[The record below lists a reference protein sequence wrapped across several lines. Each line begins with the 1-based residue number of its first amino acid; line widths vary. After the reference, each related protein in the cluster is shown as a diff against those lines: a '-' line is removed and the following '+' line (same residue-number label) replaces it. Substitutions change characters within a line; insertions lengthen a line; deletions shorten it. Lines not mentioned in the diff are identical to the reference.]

1 MSPWLRATYSAQA
14 RLSERGFRAS
24 RPVVRCGAVGS
35 HRRSSRLGRLRTLR
49 SRCLTAAITEV
60 CPCWRLPNL
69 GFRAAGSS
77 VRLMFRRRPDRAH
90 LFQRP
95 RVSSFERESRGPSGR
110 PRQAQIAGS
119 CKGSEDASV
128 ADDRLVRQSHRGGCG
143 PCTAG
148 TCPTRDGPG
157 ASLLPPGCSLATLKI
172 FGRPRD
178 RAASHCAVVFR
189 RDGLNSPGG
198 VRLRQRADGQ

>member
-95 RVSSFERESRGPSGR
+95 RVSSFERESPRAVGEASPGADRGELQGLGGR
-110 PRQAQIAGS
+110 FGRGRSFGTPVAPRGLWA
-119 CKGSEDASV
+119 V
-128 ADDRLVRQSHRGGCG
+128 HRGYLPDEGWTRRF
-143 PCTAG
+143 PTPAG
-148 TCPTRDGPG
+148 V
-157 ASLLPPGCSLATLKI
+157 LPRHAEDLWS
-172 FGRPRD
+172 
-178 RAASHCAVVFR
+178 AA
-189 RDGLNSPGG
+189 
-198 VRLRQRADGQ
+198 